1 MVSTSYEDAQ
11 TPSEISDSSPSDL
24 VQNIK
29 SHCSQFL
36 QVLSTNVDSL
46 PNKLTKLQIL
56 AAKNNHDVICV
67 AEIKPKNTN
76 NPLNNAHIG
85 IAGYFLFTNLQ
96 DDREEESQSM

>member
-11 TPSEISDSSPSDL
+11 TASEISDSSPSDL

-29 SHCSQFL
+29 SHCSKFL

-46 PNKLTKLQIL
+46 PNKLMELWIL
-56 AAKNNHDVICV
+56 ATKNDYDVICV

-76 NPLNNAHIG
+76 NPLDNVHIG
-85 IAGYFLFTNLQ
+85 IADYFLFTNL
-96 DDREEESQSM
+96 